1 MTLPKTIHL
10 VTAFVAIFI
19 SQLRT
24 TLSFTPAVQI
34 VRVPSSSFRAI
45 RYKHVCYPQRNIFH
59 LTMSKQDDMFQD
71 QEEGEKVDMNTDDVE
86 FVSMQDGD
94 EISDEFLKNMQGS
107 APGQLEIMK
116 QVRIFL
122 IDSVRS

>member
-1 MTLPKTIHL
+1 
-10 VTAFVAIFI
+10 
-19 SQLRT
+19 
-24 TLSFTPAVQI
+24 
-34 VRVPSSSFRAI
+34 
-45 RYKHVCYPQRNIFH
+45 
-59 LTMSKQDDMFQD
+59 MSKQDDMFQD